1 MIVLDCSELA
11 QNPIHTGIQRVV
23 RALIQYWP
31 SAFPLTLARFDP
43 ARGLVQLP
51 AAARAIL
58 LDTKADADII
68 ENQLV
73 ALGPGAPVPLEAA
86 PRILVPEVFYDQA
99 RCNFYQ
105 MLPAGRAAFLVY
117 DLIAYV
123 HPAQLNVRE
132 TAPLMPY
139 LRVLREARHLAFISD
154 QTRTEFM
161 RRIRRHPAEAG
172 PVLPLG
178 ADGLALERQLFD
190 ATRNDFL
197 SIGSIDGRKNQ
208 PLMIAAFQRL
218 WQRGST
224 AQLTLVGRA
233 FPRADLS
240 ALEAVAHHP
249 HFTWHR
255 HATDDELRSFMRRAR
270 ASLYLSEI
278 EGYGLPPIES
288 LYAGIPVIV
297 SSALPSTGAL
307 PHRGQIRLS
316 SITPETIADAV
327 STMSDTVNATQFW
340 AEAATL
346 QLPRWADFASET
358 ARWVS
363 ALPP

>member
-1 MIVLDCSELA
+1 MIVLDCTELA
-11 QNPIHTGIQRVV
+11 QNPINTGIQRVV
-23 RALIQYWP
+23 RALIQHWP
-31 SAFPLTLARFDP
+31 SESPLTLATFDP

-58 LDTKADADII
+58 LDTNAAADII
-68 ENQLV
+68 ESRLA
-73 ALGPGAPVPLEAA
+73 ALGPRPPVPLDATTH
-86 PRILVPEVFYDQA
+86 ILVPEVFYDHA
-99 RCNFYQ
+99 RCNFYHT
-105 MLPAGRAAFLVY
+105 LPPERAAFLVY

-123 HPAQLNVRE
+123 HPAQINVRE

-139 LRVLREARHLAFISD
+139 LRVLREARYLAFISD
-154 QTRTEFM
+154 QTRTDFM
-161 RRIRRHPAEAG
+161 RRIRRNLAEPG

-178 ADGLALERQLFD
+178 ADGLALERQLFEP
-190 ATRNDFL
+190 ARCDFL

-240 ALEAVAHHP
+240 ALEAVANHP

-255 HATDDELRSFMRRAR
+255 HATDDELRSLLRRAR
-270 ASLYLSEI
+270 ACLYLSEI
-278 EGYGLPPIES
+278 EGYSLPPVES

-297 SSALPSTGAL
+297 PSELPSISAL
-307 PHRGQIRLS
+307 PHRGQIRLPTL
-316 SITPETIADAV
+316 TPETIADAV
-327 STMSDTVNATQFW
+327 SVMSDTANAAQFW

-363 ALPP
+363 ALRP